1 MSEILLQYEL
11 PENQTASKFLAQ
23 LSEVANVQ
31 IVSQEYAIKTF
42 YDSFDWRLYRDNKIL
57 EFNQAQSTS
66 HANLIDRNSGDIL
79 ATEELDEVPGFAD
92 ALSSGDL
99 KTQLMSPLGIRAI
112 LPLCQ
117 LPHEIYRAN
126 ILDNQQQTIVQ
137 VQVDEYEFLTHR
149 VSLKQKNANAA
160 DLKHLSNILQRTL
173 ELQPAKKLTALNSA
187 LKQQGRKPKNY
198 SSKIDIKLNPEMS
211 ADKASRKIFKH
222 LLQIMR
228 VNEADTIVGTD
239 AEFLHDF
246 RVAVRCTR
254 VGLNQ
259 IKHTLPVSIVT
270 EYADFFSWLGQITAP
285 TREADA
291 YLSKYKQYQD
301 VLPVELHEDITPL
314 YDFLKQKQRLAQS
327 ELAEKLNSVKY
338 RKQLSAWEQ
347 CLNEAFPEES
357 GRNANMNIK
366 ALADQRIWKA
376 YKRFVKEATLISEYS
391 KPETLYDLLKTGKKL
406 RYLMLFFKN
415 LYPEGEINNL
425 SKKLKGVLSVLA
437 DFQDY
442 EEQEVNIKK
451 FSKEMDVSATPINT
465 FVAMDVLSGY
475 LHNKKFSSRNEF
487 YPQFAGFKK
496 AENHTIFKQLFAGKA

>member
-1 MSEILLQYEL
+1 Q
-11 PENQTASKFLAQ
+11 Q
-23 LSEVANVQ
+23 
-31 IVSQEYAIKTF
+31 YAIKAF
-42 YDSFDWRLYRDNKIL
+42 YDSFDWRLYRDNKTF

-66 HANLIDRNSGDIL
+66 HVNLIDRNSGNLL
-79 ATEELDEVPGFAD
+79 ATEELDNVPDFAEEFS
-92 ALSSGDL
+92 AGDL
-99 KTQLMSPLGIRAI
+99 KTHLISPLGMRAL

-126 ILDNQQQTIVQ
+126 ILDKEQQTIAQ
-137 VQVDEYEFLTHR
+137 IQIDEYEFLTNR
-149 VSLKQKNANAA
+149 VSLKLENANEA
-160 DLKHLSNILQRTL
+160 DLKHLSDIFQNTL
-173 ELQPAKKLTALNSA
+173 ELQPAQNLTALNSA

-211 ADKASRKIFKH
+211 ADKASKKIFKH

-259 IKHTLPVSIVT
+259 IKHTLPASIVT
-270 EYADFFSWLGQITAP
+270 EYADFFSWLGQVTGL
-285 TREADA
+285 TREMDV
-291 YLSKYKQYQD
+291 YLLKYQQYQA
-301 VLPVELHEDITPL
+301 VLPVELHEDIAPL
-314 YDFLKQKQRLAQS
+314 YDFLQQKQIQAQS

-347 CLNEAFPEES
+347 CLNEAFPAEES

-366 ALADQRIWKA
+366 ALADQRIWKV
-376 YKRFVKEATLISEYS
+376 YKRFIKEASLIGEYS
-391 KPETLYDLLKTGKKL
+391 KPETLHDLLKTGKKL

-415 LYPEGEINNL
+415 LYPESEMKTL
-425 SKKLKGVLSVLA
+425 SKSLKVFLSVLA

-442 EEQEVNIKK
+442 EVQEVNIKK
-451 FSKEMDVSATPINT
+451 FSKEMDVNATPINT
-465 FVAMDVLSGY
+465 FVAMDVLTQY
-475 LHNKKFSSRNEF
+475 LSNKKFSSRNDF
-487 YPQFAGFKK
+487 YQQFADFNQL
-496 AENHTIFKQLFAGKA
+496 ENHAVFKQLFEGNA